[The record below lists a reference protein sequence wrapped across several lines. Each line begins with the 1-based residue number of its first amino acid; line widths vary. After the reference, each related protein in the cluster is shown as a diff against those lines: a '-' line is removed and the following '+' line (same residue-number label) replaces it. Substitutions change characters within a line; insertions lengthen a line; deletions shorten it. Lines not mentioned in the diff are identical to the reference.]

1 MYYITLNK
9 KVIQEITL
17 ILKYFQQ
24 GEGKGKVIFT
34 QERQL
39 INVEGIIKTENQYFT
54 TNTVTTDSGKNHT

>member
-54 TNTVTTDSGKNHT
+54 TNTVTNDSGKNHT